1 MSVEERE
8 KTQYDWTHGRVQIIA
23 ATIAF
28 GMGQSLA
35 SAVVTPPFSTQ
46 TALPRHV
53 FGYTQLH
60 FLLCKFVAD
69 CMYGQNLM
77 CETKQSCLCGF
88 STLDDA

>member
-53 FGYTQLH
+53 FG
-60 FLLCKFVAD
+60 
-69 CMYGQNLM
+69 
-77 CETKQSCLCGF
+77 
-88 STLDDA
+88 